1 MPRDVAPRRCR
12 RSPATKSEI
21 FPSYFHVCTPANPR
35 PPSAT
40 QPPPAPVGQMGS
52 VRPTGTRRR
61 RVAATAFRR
70 VFRRFFFFHYFFLF
84 VFFVLFFRK
93 KYNVKYVTPLSITF
107 RSRMPRELSWRRRKR
122 KANDKKYLPVP
133 VDTRA
138 REISPSISAKT
149 PLAAAHDV
157 WYVTS
162 REFEGLKI
170 KKKTMKRK
178 RRNSR
183 ANVRAARESGFSVL
197 SGFGEVE
204 NSPYV

>member
-1 MPRDVAPRRCR
+1 MKYFRR
-12 RSPATKSEI
+12 I
-21 FPSYFHVCTPANPR
+21 FTCARPQTPGPHQ
-35 PPSAT
+35 PPSH
-40 QPPPAPVGQMGS
+40 PPPPLDKW
-52 VRPTGTRRR
+52 VRCVR
-61 RVAATAFRR
+61 RVRDADASLLP
-70 VFRRFFFFHYFFLF
+70 RFAGFFVGSFFFHYFFLF